1 MGLKLITPP
10 NVEPVT
16 LDEARAHVRAAHNA
30 DDGLLANLIT
40 AARIYCENALAR
52 QFVTAT
58 WRWTLDRFYDVQRA
72 PMGLYNEWV
81 WNPMRT
87 LRGRTVRDWYC
98 LFVPRAP
105 VQKIVSLKYYDSAGV
120 ERTWDPVNYIID
132 TDSEPARITPG
143 WGQFWPP
150 WQLRENAVTIT
161 FKAGYG
167 EKVGDDDPTDEASVA
182 AVPQTI
188 KQAIL
193 LLVGHWYENR
203 EAVVIGPAPTSIPM
217 AVDALLGISAWGSYV
232 NC

>member
-1 MGLKLITPP
+1 MGLKLVTAATI
-10 NVEPVT
+10 EPVS
-16 LDEARAHVRAAHNA
+16 LDEARAHVRLVQTA
-30 DDGLLANLIT
+30 DDALLGNLIT
-40 AARIYCENALAR
+40 SARIYVENALAR
-52 QFVTAT
+52 QLVTAT

-87 LRGRTVRDWYC
+87 LRGRTVRDWYT
-98 LFVPRAP
+98 LFLPRAP
-105 VQKIVSLKYYDSAGV
+105 VQSVTSLQYYDTNGV
-120 ERTWDPVNYIID
+120 LQTMDPALYLLD
-132 TDSEPARITPG
+132 TDSEPARITPA
-143 WGQFWPP
+143 WGTFWPP
-150 WQLRENAVTIT
+150 WLLRENSISISFV
-161 FKAGYG
+161 AGYG
-167 EKVGDDDPTDEASVA
+167 DAGGTAAASAA

-203 EAVVIGPAPTSIPM
+203 EAVVIGPSTGSVPL